1 MKCSTEASTGVL
13 FSDLRY
19 VDSPGACI
27 VAPCM
32 VGICA
37 KAKAQAKVARFQ
49 TGYRGYVG
57 VVGLSWFDDSRGRWA
72 GPRGC
77 ILASRWMRCWAKA
90 LATRLWRCWGSVG
103 VELHVE
109 AVVMAKYES

>member
-1 MKCSTEASTGVL
+1 MLNRSIDRRALQRLEVRRQSRRLYCCALHGGNLCESK
-13 FSDLRY
+13 
-19 VDSPGACI
+19 GAGESRKI
-27 VAPCM
+27 SN
-32 VGICA
+32 GISRVC
-37 KAKAQAKVARFQ
+37 
-49 TGYRGYVG
+49 G